1 MKNVYFRAITGSIGQ
16 EAFHIKVFWYYV
28 DYLRYNNIE
37 PTLMFTG
44 KPHNNTL
51 NILIKRKL
59 DSMGVKYID
68 LSNNKLFSVF
78 YNRFLMRKAFKFDF
92 NGMAIGHQIGNTK
105 RYLDYVIHSGYKY
118 AEAKG
123 NYADFEAL
131 NNSKIFLAFSDE
143 ENKVAKKELMKMK
156 INRDFVCVHA
166 RDHLFYPQRKL
177 EDMRN
182 IGFDKFL
189 PACKY
194 LSERGIQS
202 IRMGSKQASVDK
214 ELFNQ
219 DIINYAGEHRTDF
232 MDIWTIANCKFFLCS
247 DSGLFNVSY
256 MFNKPNAIVNLS
268 SILYAAPWTQY
279 DIYLPQKI
287 WVRQEKRFL
296 TFKEIAKYD
305 IGLDMYC
312 LTSVRYD
319 KEGFECIKSTPEEIT
334 DLTKEIND
342 VLDGKYQYNEED
354 NYLQQKFRSIFKV
367 YHSPHHTPARV
378 GREFLKQN
386 KELFL

>member
-1 MKNVYFRAITGSIGQ
+1 MRKVYFHSITGSIGQ
-16 EAFHIKVFWYYV
+16 EVFHIKVFLYYV
-28 DYLRYNNIE
+28 DYLRSNNIE
-37 PTLMFTG
+37 PTLVFTG
-44 KPHNNTL
+44 KPHNKAL
-51 NILIKRKL
+51 CILIKRKL
-59 DSMGVKYID
+59 NNMRVKYCD

-78 YNRFLMRKAFKFDF
+78 YNRVIMRKTFKFDC
-92 NGMAIGHQIGNTK
+92 NGMAIGHQIGSTK
-105 RYLDYVIHSGYKY
+105 RYLDYVIHSGCKY

-123 NYADFEAL
+123 TYADFEAI
-131 NNSKIFLAFSDE
+131 NNSNTFLAFSDE
-143 ENKVAKKELMKMK
+143 ENEMAKKELKKIK

-166 RDHLFYPQRKL
+166 RDALFYPKRKHD
-177 EDMRN
+177 DMRN
-182 IGFDKFL
+182 IRFESFL
-189 PACKY
+189 PACNY
-194 LSERGIQS
+194 LSQSGIQT
-202 IRMGSKQASVDK
+202 IRMGAKQVSVDK
-214 ELFNQ
+214 KLFNQ
-219 DIINYAGEHRTDF
+219 DIIDYAGKHRADF

-287 WVRQEKRFL
+287 WVKQEKRFL
-296 TFKEIAKYD
+296 TFKEIAQYD

-312 LTSVRYD
+312 WTSVRYD

-354 NYLQQKFRSIFKV
+354 NYLQQKFKSIFKV
-367 YHSPHHTPARV
+367 YHSPYHTPARV